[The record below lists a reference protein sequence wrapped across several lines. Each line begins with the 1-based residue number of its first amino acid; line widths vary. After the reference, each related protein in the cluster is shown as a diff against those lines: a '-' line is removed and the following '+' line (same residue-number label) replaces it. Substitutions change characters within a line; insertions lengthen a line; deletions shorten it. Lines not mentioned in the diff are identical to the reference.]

1 MQIGLGDGFKPLAA
15 VSVLPLFLAGVA
27 GVAVLEVCT
36 WWAWTIGAISLS
48 LAISLHLVLS
58 ILLIGC
64 RHRCKKQG
72 ENAPLLDLACLF
84 SITLGPIGAVGV
96 LCLALL
102 LSFYRR
108 SAVPFD
114 VWYKGVVP
122 QYLSEDEG
130 RLVDQLT
137 IMGSEAEYNYQAPI
151 PFADILSSGEQ
162 ANKRM
167 ILSLMLRNFHPS
179 FGGIF
184 LDAIADPDSAIRV
197 QAASAIT
204 RIEENFQLE
213 TNRLSNAYR
222 RKPSDFGV
230 IVKLANHYDGQASS
244 GLSDKATLEGYRA
257 QAQQLYIRACEERPS
272 DTEIPWLLGRSLL
285 RSGKLSNAA
294 KVFED
299 VLEQLSAN
307 KTSATLLQQVWY
319 WECLYEQARYK
330 ELQDNIVRSVAQIPD
345 DSILPLA
352 VKGSIEIWL
361 ANAPVGLTET

>member
-1 MQIGLGDGFKPLAA
+1 MKIRLGYGFKPLT
-15 VSVLPLFLAGVA
+15 VSTLSLFLAGVA
-27 GVAVLEVCT
+27 GVAVLEVGT
-36 WWAWTIGAISLS
+36 WWAWTISVISLS
-48 LAISLHLVLS
+48 FAVSLHLAFSL
-58 ILLIGC
+58 LLIGC
-64 RHRCKKQG
+64 RHSCKQRG
-72 ENAPLLDLACLF
+72 ENAPMLDLACLF
-84 SITLGPIGAVGV
+84 SITLGPMGAVGV

-114 VWYKGVVP
+114 VWYKDVVP

-137 IMGSEAEYNYQAPI
+137 IMGAEAEYNYQAPI

-204 RIEENFQLE
+204 RIEENFQLK
-213 TNRLSNAYR
+213 TTRLSDAYR

-230 IVKLANHYDGQASS
+230 IVKLANHYDEQASS
-244 GLSDKATLEGYRA
+244 GLSDKATLEGYRLK
-257 QAQQLYIRACEERPS
+257 AQQLYIRACEERPS

-285 RSGKLSNAA
+285 RSGKLSEAA
-294 KVFED
+294 KVFEG

-307 KTSATLLQQVWY
+307 NADAALLQKVWY

-330 ELQDNIVRSVAQIPD
+330 ELQDNIVKSVAQIPD
-345 DSILPLA
+345 DPILPLS

-361 ANAPVGLTET
+361 ANAPIRLTEA